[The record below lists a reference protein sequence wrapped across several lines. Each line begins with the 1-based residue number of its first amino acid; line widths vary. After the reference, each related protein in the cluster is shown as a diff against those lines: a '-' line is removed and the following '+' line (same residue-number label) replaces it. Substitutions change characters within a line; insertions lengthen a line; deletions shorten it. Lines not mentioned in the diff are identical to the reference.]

1 MSAIQLCACTLGLVI
16 KISHARA
23 EGSHSH
29 MQNEFWRGNTFTVA
43 SYAKDTKCQG
53 LCFSCQQRERDLK
66 SPSGHV
72 DFLGY
77 PQWQLWT
84 TLGIFCLLKTCGCC
98 VLLYFSHLVIRAQGQ
113 QGKCLTVHADL
124 QFVHKRFSAV
134 FSAHCVRLQL
144 H

>member
-1 MSAIQLCACTLGLVI
+1 MSEIQLCACTLGLVI

-29 MQNEFWRGNTFTVA
+29 MQNEFRRGNTFTVA

-66 SPSGHV
+66 SPPGRV
-72 DFLGY
+72 GFLGY
-77 PQWQLWT
+77 PRWQRGT
-84 TLGIFCLLKTCGCC
+84 APGIFCLLKTCGCR
-98 VLLYFSHLVIRAQGQ
+98 VLLYFSHLVIRARGQ

-134 FSAHCVRLQL
+134 CSAHRVRLRL